1 MQKKA
6 ILAALAAALSL
17 AAPLATQAQAQAW
30 PSQPIRLIVPFPPGG
45 TTDQIARHVQP
56 HLQQALGVQVLVE
69 NRPGASGAIGTA
81 AVAKAPPDGYTFAV
95 VFDTHAVNPSLIPNM
110 QFDTLND
117 LAPVMLV
124 GKSPMVFVTHPSTP
138 YKSFGDVLAAA
149 RAKPDSVGYGTIG
162 SGSLAHLFVSMAGKQ
177 NGFTMT
183 HVPYKG
189 GGPLIT
195 DSVAGHVPVSIATV
209 ALFMPHIQ
217 SGKVRPLAVT
227 SPRRFPSLPD
237 VPAVSEVG
245 LPGMDAEAWWGV
257 FAPAKTPAPII
268 ARMNTEFAGALKNP
282 GVNEKLAGQGLVMSL
297 SQPPELA
304 RFVANEVE
312 RWGKVVREN
321 KIRAE

>member
-1 MQKKA
+1 MHKKT
-6 ILAALAAALSL
+6 ILAALAAAITL
-17 AAPLATQAQAQAW
+17 AAPLATQAQAW
-30 PSQPIRLIVPFPPGG
+30 PSLLIRLVVPFPPGG

-69 NRPGASGAIGTA
+69 NRGGASGTIGTA
-81 AVAKAPPDGYTFAV
+81 VVAKSPPDGYTFAV
-95 VFDTHAVNPSLIPNM
+95 VFDTHGVNPSLIPNM

-117 LAPVMLV
+117 LAPVMLI
-124 GKSPMVFVTHPSTP
+124 GQSPMVFTTHSSTA
-138 YKSFGDVLAAA
+138 YRTLGDVLAAA

-162 SGSLAHLFVSMAGKQ
+162 SGSLAHLFVTMAGRQ
-177 NGFTMT
+177 NGFSMI

-209 ALFMPHIQ
+209 ALFAPHIQ
-217 SGKVRPLAVT
+217 SGKLRALAVT
-227 SPRRFPSLPD
+227 SARRFPNLPD
-237 VPAVSEVG
+237 VPTVSESG
-245 LPGMDAEAWWGV
+245 LPGMDAESWWGV

-268 ARMNTEFAGALKNP
+268 ARMNSEFANALRNP
-282 GVNEKLAGQGLVMSL
+282 GVNETLVAQGLVMTL
-297 SQPPELA
+297 SQPAELG

-321 KIRAE
+321 RITAGN

>member
-1 MQKKA
+1 MKK
-6 ILAALAAALSL
+6 ILAAVLAATASI
-17 AAPLATQAQAQAW
+17 AGPLAAQAQAW
-30 PSQPIRLIVPFPPGG
+30 PSQPIRLVVPFPPGG

-69 NRPGASGAIGTA
+69 NRAGASGAIGTA
-81 AVAKAPPDGYTFAV
+81 VVAKSPPDGTAFAI
-95 VFDTHAVNPSLIPNM
+95 VFDTHGVNPSLIPNM

-138 YKSFGDVLAAA
+138 YKTLADVLAAA

-162 SGSLAHLFVSMAGKQ
+162 SGSLAHLFVTMAGRQ
-177 NGFTMT
+177 NGFSMT

-195 DSVAGHVPVSIATV
+195 DSVAGHVPMSIATV
-209 ALFMPHIQ
+209 ALFAPHIQ
-217 SGKVRPLAVT
+217 SGKLRPLAVT
-227 SPRRFPSLPD
+227 SAKRFPNLPD
-237 VPAVSEVG
+237 VPTAIESG
-245 LPGMDAEAWWGV
+245 LPGLEAEAWWGV

-268 ARMNTEFAGALKNP
+268 ARMNSEFANALRNP

-304 RFVANEVE
+304 KFVANEVE
-312 RWGKVVREN
+312 RWGKVVRDN
-321 KIRAE
+321 KITAGN

>member
-1 MQKKA
+1 MNTKA
-6 ILAALAAALSL
+6 IFAALVAACSI
-17 AAPLATQAQAQAW
+17 AAPLAAQAQAW
-30 PSQPIRLIVPFPPGG
+30 PSQPIRLVVPFPPGG

-69 NRPGASGAIGTA
+69 NRAGASGAIGTA
-81 AVAKAPPDGYTFAV
+81 VVAKSPPDGTTFAV
-95 VFDTHAVNPSLIPNM
+95 VFDTHGVNPSLIPNM

-124 GKSPMVFVTHPSTP
+124 GKSPMVFTTHPSTP
-138 YKSFGDVLAAA
+138 YKTLGDVLAAA

-162 SGSLAHLFVSMAGKQ
+162 SGSLAHLVVTMAGKQ

-189 GGPLIT
+189 GGPLTT

-209 ALFMPHIQ
+209 ALFAPHIQ
-217 SGKVRPLAVT
+217 SGKLRALAVT
-227 SPRRFPSLPD
+227 SAKRFPNLPD
-237 VPAVSEVG
+237 VPTASESGMPG
-245 LPGMDAEAWWGV
+245 LDAEAWWGV
-257 FAPAKTPAPII
+257 FAPAKTPAAIV
-268 ARMNTEFAGALKNP
+268 ARMNAEFANALKNP
-282 GVNEKLAGQGLVMSL
+282 GVNEKLVGQGVVMSL

-304 RFVANEVE
+304 KFVANEVE

-321 KIRAE
+321 KITAGN